1 VVGNPELGGR
11 IQPIRLVGFSRTGW
25 SDSPNSAF
33 KAGPVVNTA
42 LPEITDV
49 RSQVDTVIAEE
60 VERLK
65 SQIRDIQ
72 TREVEIVEALAEG
85 TKIDKA
91 ALRLLQQT
99 IKDVERLGQGVASRK
114 RG

>member
-1 VVGNPELGGR
+1 VTLLWLLAVVLGAFLLAAMVQRVIMGR
-11 IQPIRLVGFSRTGW
+11 LE
-25 SDSPNSAF
+25 F